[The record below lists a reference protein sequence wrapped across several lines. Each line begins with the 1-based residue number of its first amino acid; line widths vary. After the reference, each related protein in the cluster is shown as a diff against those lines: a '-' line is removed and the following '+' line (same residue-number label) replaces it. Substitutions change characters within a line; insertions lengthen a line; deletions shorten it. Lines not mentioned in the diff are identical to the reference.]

1 MKRFPL
7 IALALVVAGC
17 ASAPAPQ
24 SSSLVW
30 PPPNVAAPA
39 EVVWLGSVSELK
51 PKGAGRVLRSIAGA
65 GSGQQDWTMQQPVA
79 VALLGKTVFAVD
91 TALGE
96 VVAFRRDGAGGFRLA
111 LPAGFTPV
119 AVAADHR
126 RQQLLVADRE
136 GGAVVAFD
144 VSGKL
149 LGEVIATGQVAR
161 CGGLAVCANGDIVLS
176 DAASGVL
183 VRLDGAGGE
192 THRAG
197 RPGTELGE
205 YNTPTAVVEGPDES
219 IWVLDTFNF
228 RVQRLEPDLTAIDAF
243 GEHGDGSGQFAL
255 AKGLGADPD
264 GHLYVTDGRF
274 DVMQVFDEEGRLLLV
289 IGRHGSGS
297 GEFWNPAG
305 VAIGPDGEIV
315 IADTGNRRV
324 QLLRYQR
331 RSSQ

>member
-1 MKRFPL
+1 VKRWTL
-7 IALALVVAGC
+7 IALALATVGC
-17 ASAPAPQ
+17 ASKPQ
-24 SSSLVW
+24 PQASGLMW
-30 PPPNVAAPA
+30 PPPDVAAPA
-39 EVVWLGSVSELK
+39 EVVWLGSVSQLQ

-65 GSGQQDWTMQQPVA
+65 GSDQQDWSMQQPVA
-79 VALLGKTVFAVD
+79 VALLGKMVFAVD

-96 VVAFRRDGAGGFRLA
+96 VMAFRRDGGGGIRLS
-111 LPAGFTPV
+111 LPEGFTPV
-119 AVAADHR
+119 AVAADPR
-126 RQQLLVADRE
+126 RQRLLVADRT
-136 GGAVVAFD
+136 GGAVIGFD
-144 VSGKL
+144 GSGKP
-149 LGEVIATGQVAR
+149 LGEVVATGRVEQ
-161 CGGLAVCANGDIVLS
+161 CGGIAVCANGDIVLS
-176 DAASGVL
+176 DAAKGVV

-264 GHLYVTDGRF
+264 GHLYITDGRF
-274 DVMQVFDEEGRLLLV
+274 DVMQVFDDEGRLLLV

-305 VAIGPDGEIV
+305 VAIGPDGDIV
-315 IADTGNRRV
+315 VADTGNRRI
-324 QLLRYQR
+324 QLLQYQR
-331 RSSQ
+331 RASR